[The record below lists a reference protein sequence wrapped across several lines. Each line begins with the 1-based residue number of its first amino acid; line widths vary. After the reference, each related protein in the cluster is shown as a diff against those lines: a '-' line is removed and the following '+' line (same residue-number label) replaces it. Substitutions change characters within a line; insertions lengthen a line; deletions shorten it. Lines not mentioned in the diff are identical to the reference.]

1 MQKYSFG
8 SLARHALT
16 GHRHWRPLW
25 RDAEP
30 KPSYDVVVIGG
41 GGHGLAIAYFLA
53 TQYGIRDVAVLE
65 RSWLGSG
72 GTGRNT
78 QVTRSNYFYPASA
91 RFYDHSLRLWE
102 TLSRDLN
109 FNVML
114 SQRGIVTV
122 ASSRHEL
129 EHTRRWANA
138 VALNGVDAEML
149 TRDDL
154 AKLMPDLNLDARLP
168 IVGGFI
174 QPRGGTA
181 RHDAV
186 AWAFARAADS
196 AGVDLVQ
203 RCEVQGFEFDRQRRD
218 RIAAVVTNR
227 GTLRAGRVVMAVAG
241 HSSEL
246 ARMAGLR
253 LPLISMTL
261 QAMVTEPVEPRLDT
275 VVLSPAIHVYA
286 SQTDRGELLFGGGA
300 DVHNSYRQRGSLAV
314 MEDVITALVEL
325 FPAYGRLRLLRQW
338 GGIVDISPDTSPILG
353 KSPID
358 NLYLDCGFGTGGFKS
373 IPAAGD
379 TLAYTVAND
388 RPHPLIAPFGLE
400 RFERGALVDEGA
412 AAGVAH

>member
-1 MQKYSFG
+1 MQRYSFW
-8 SLARHALT
+8 SLARHALS
-16 GHRHWRPLW
+16 GHRNWRPLW

-30 KPSYDVVVIGG
+30 KPGYDVVILGG
-41 GGHGLAIAYFLA
+41 GGHGLAIAYYLA
-53 TQYGIRDVAVLE
+53 TKYGIRDVAVLE
-65 RSWLGSG
+65 KSWLGSG

-149 TRDDL
+149 SREDL

-196 AGVDLVQ
+196 AGADLIQ
-203 RCEVQGFEFDRQRRD
+203 GCEAQGFAMDRG
-218 RIAAVVTNR
+218 RISAVLTNR
-227 GTLRAGRVVMAVAG
+227 GAIRAGRVVMAVAG
-241 HSSEL
+241 HSSEV

-300 DVHNSYRQRGSLAV
+300 DVHNSYWQRGSLST

-325 FPAYGRLRLLRQW
+325 FPTYSRLRLMRQW
-338 GGIVDISPDTSPILG
+338 GGIVDIAPDTSPILG

-358 NLYLDCGFGTGGFKS
+358 NFYLDCGFGTGGFKS

-388 RPHPLIAPFGLE
+388 RAHPLIEPFGLE